1 MFIATSIYIMDTRD
15 IPTAVLKAKF
25 KDICLERI
33 NVSKAIEVKMPFTI
47 ANDMMAKT
55 GQAISA
61 NWKKAIVPKSP
72 IQQPNKHQE
81 VFLDA

>member
-1 MFIATSIYIMDTRD
+1 MYVSNAIDVKIPFIMARD
-15 IPTAVLKAKF
+15 I
-25 KDICLERI
+25 I
-33 NVSKAIEVKMPFTI
+33 
-47 ANDMMAKT
+47 AKT
-55 GQAISA
+55 GQAISR